1 VNVAVIVLAAGLG
14 SRFGATP
21 KLLAE
26 LDGAPLVRRVAEAA
40 AASRAGPVI
49 VVLGRAGKAVRGA
62 LAGLPVRLVENPDY
76 AQGLATSLKAGF
88 AALPVEAAG
97 AIVCLGDMPL
107 LGPDILDALVDAFEE
122 TPHAAAIV
130 PVHGG
135 RRGNPV
141 LLSRRLAPEI
151 ARLEG
156 DRGAGPLLA
165 ARGDV
170 RELAWGDD
178 RVLVDVDTPEALA
191 ALNARRAEGDAT
203 ARRAT

>member
-1 VNVAVIVLAAGLG
+1 MNVAVIVLAAGLG

-26 LDGAPLVRRVAEAA
+26 LDGAPLVRRVAKAA

-97 AIVCLGDMPL
+97 VIVCLGDMPL